1 MTNIIA
7 IDGPASVGKSTLAK
21 KISLKYRAPLLM
33 SGRLYRVV
41 AHEILLNKIKLNDK
55 KKILNCVKEIDEKKM
70 KSRMLFSN
78 NIDQV
83 SSLISS
89 KKYLREALMKY
100 QRNFPKT
107 YSKNKKFAVI
117 EGRDIGTV
125 IFPEAK
131 YKIFMW
137 ANAEIRAKRRYEQ
150 VQKNG
155 EKTSFNRIYNEI
167 NRRDKNDLQ
176 RKIAPLRPDV
186 NSVLLDTSYLDIEQ
200 AFNIVIKLIEEHKSN
215 G

>member
-100 QRNFPKT
+100 QRDFPKT

-125 IFPEAK
+125 IFPKAK

-167 NRRDKNDLQ
+167 NRRDKKDLQ